1 MIRKIRDEHWMSISD
16 LMSGLMI
23 VFMLIAIAYM
33 VEVDHQH
40 QKQNEVIE
48 EYAIVKHNIYME
60 LYNEFEGD
68 LPKWNAEL
76 DEKTLAITFKEPDV
90 LFATGSDVLTPQF
103 KVILDDFLPRYI
115 KVLSQEKYRDSVEEI
130 RIEGHTDPNW
140 KGANSRQEEYE
151 KNMNLSQLR
160 TQTVLKYAIE
170 MPSLQKDLEW
180 MIAHITANGL
190 SSSHPVISSGVVDN
204 ERSRRVEFRVRT
216 NADEK
221 LNNLQ
226 EGLK

>member
-1 MIRKIRDEHWMSISD
+1 MRKIREDHWMSISD

-23 VFMLIAIAYM
+23 VFMLIAVAYM
-33 VEVDHQH
+33 VEVDHQR
-40 QKQNEVIE
+40 QQQNEVIE
-48 EYAIVKHNIYME
+48 EYAVVKHNIYVE

-68 LPKWNAEL
+68 LPRWNAEL

-90 LFATGSDVLTPQF
+90 LFATGSDVLNTQF
-103 KVILDDFLPRYI
+103 KSVLDDFLPRYI
-115 KVLSQEKYRDSVEEI
+115 KVLSQDKYRDNVEEI

-140 KGANSRQEEYE
+140 KGARTRQEEYE
-151 KNMNLSQLR
+151 QNMNLSQLR
-160 TQTVLKYAIE
+160 TQAVLKYAIE
-170 MPSLQKDLEW
+170 MPALQQDLEW
-180 MIAHITANGL
+180 MISHITANGL
-190 SSSHPVISSGVVDN
+190 SSSHPVIRNGVVDN
-204 ERSRRVEFRVRT
+204 DRSRRVEFRVRT